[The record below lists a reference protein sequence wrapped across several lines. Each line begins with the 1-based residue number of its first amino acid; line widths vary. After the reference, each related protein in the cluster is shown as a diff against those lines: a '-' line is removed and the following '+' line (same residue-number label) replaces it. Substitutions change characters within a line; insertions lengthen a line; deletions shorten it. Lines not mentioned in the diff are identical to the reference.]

1 MVLEVLTS
9 RQIKAEER
17 EGKEKPQGDS
27 KDLGDVIC
35 LSAPGKVS
43 TPLLKPPSALQLSW
57 APAAE
62 LGGPVVQALL
72 MQALLWLWS
81 RHLATGEN

>member
-43 TPLLKPPSALQLSW
+43 ASPRYG
-57 APAAE
+57 PAAE
-62 LGGPVVQALL
+62 LGPC
-72 MQALLWLWS
+72 S
-81 RHLATGEN
+81 